1 MSMNTMYNILLELPF
16 FQGLCHEDITSIL
29 EKITLDFKDFNENQL
44 IVQKGSEANQLI
56 FVMDGRIKKE
66 SSTLNGKLT
75 MEEIIRPPY
84 VIEPQALFGLNT
96 TFFSNYNTHSPV
108 KLLIISKK
116 ALRNELFNY
125 EVFKLNFLN
134 YICYQNQKLNQ
145 QQWDLENQNI
155 EERLLSVFW
164 SLSDRNSLQQIIRVK
179 MTVLARFMNSTR
191 LNISKILNK
200 WDDIQLIQL
209 SRQEIIIPN
218 PKKLLMYKDQ
228 IKREKEK

>member
-44 IVQKGSEANQLI
+44 IAQKGSEANQLI

-84 VIEPQALFGLNT
+84 VIEPQALFGWNT